1 MAAHSVGG
9 NASPSLL
16 QLSPSERSDD
26 SGTASLLRQGW
37 VALAFHQIAC
47 PRPCSRRRTS
57 AAAAVLPRSP
67 GISPSLRAT
76 TAPPSESSDDGVV
89 QHPSMLHRR
98 WTAIDA
104 HRTLLVLRLRA
115 WSSTSSSSART
126 RSNTISHGSHSTSS
140 HMRLGRVFS
149 RLSVS
154 SVRDW
159 FQVFY

>member
-1 MAAHSVGG
+1 MPAFPQEYHPPCVQ
-9 NASPSLL
+9 PCLI
-16 QLSPSERSDD
+16 RDFRRWC
-26 SGTASLLRQGW
+26 GTAPPLRQGW
-37 VALAFHQIAC
+37 VALASHPTPC
-47 PRPCSRRRTS
+47 PRPCCRRRTS
-57 AAAAVLPRSP
+57 AATVVLPPSP
-67 GISPSLRAT
+67 GTSPPLHAT
-76 TAPPSESSDDGVV
+76 TPPPSESSDDSVV
-89 QHPSMLHRR
+89 QRPSMLHRR